1 MHWNIL
7 QQMANFKIKTTSTY
21 DGISSSIKGEAAA
34 HKASALANSTLLIKL
49 PPANLAAILL
59 LRPKNK

>member
-1 MHWNIL
+1 
-7 QQMANFKIKTTSTY
+7 
-21 DGISSSIKGEAAA
+21 
-34 HKASALANSTLLIKL
+34 LANSTLLIKL